1 MRLGLS
7 SEAAPDASLE
17 EVAAACVRR
26 GLGAVELVEGHAH
39 GVSVRSTDVAIDR
52 AARALG
58 DAGLADRVFRPEPGG
73 SPDWEPIAA
82 LSARLGAGV
91 LIPSAWAAESGRMDA
106 AASAFGRTG
115 GRLLLAHPS
124 DPAEAAAAR
133 RLADRCAPGQATLA
147 WDADPDGPP
156 LVARAAPVLDAAGP
170 QLSHIRLRGSGPE
183 AAASEG
189 KGIGALMAR
198 LTLRGWDGVLL
209 LAPAVS
215 ARLPVWRIW
224 LGRGTGWGCGS
235 RTASEDLVRLGTGG
249 AR

>member
-7 SEAAPDASLE
+7 SEAAPDASIGE
-17 EVAAACVRR
+17 IAAACVRR

-39 GVSVRSTDVAIDR
+39 GVSVRSNDAAIAA
-52 AARALG
+52 AARTLG
-58 DAGLADRVFRPEPGG
+58 DAGIEDRVFRPAPHA
-73 SPDWEPIAA
+73 SPDWEPLAA
-82 LSARLGAGV
+82 LAARLGAGV
-91 LIPSAWAAESGRMDA
+91 LVPAAWAAESGRMDA
-106 AASAFGRTG
+106 AAAAFGRSG
-115 GRLLLAHPS
+115 GRLLIAHPS

-133 RLADRCAPGQATLA
+133 MLADRCTPGLASLA

-156 LVARAAPVLDAAGP
+156 LVAYAAAVLDAAGP

-189 KGIGALMAR
+189 KGIGALIAR
-198 LTLRGWDGVLL
+198 LTLRSWDGVLL
-209 LAPAVS
+209 LAPADP
-215 ARLPVWRIW
+215 ARIPVWRIW

-235 RTASEDLVRLGTGG
+235 RTAAEELVRLGTGG